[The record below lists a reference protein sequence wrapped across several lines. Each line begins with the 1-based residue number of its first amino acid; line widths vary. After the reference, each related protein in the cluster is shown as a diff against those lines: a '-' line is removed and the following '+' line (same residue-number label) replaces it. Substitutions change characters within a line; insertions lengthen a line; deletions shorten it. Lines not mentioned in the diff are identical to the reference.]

1 MTELITTLNKI
12 RKHSPCASGWKTL
25 LKFLNKE
32 TADNETLP
40 FRIIFESN
48 GLDDALWCTRAAPE
62 YAKEWRLYAVWCA
75 RRIQHLI
82 TDERSIHAI
91 DVAERYANGEAT
103 EGELTAAHAVALRAL
118 QGRDVAEAA
127 TRATV
132 EEATLRAA
140 WAARR
145 SAQTDVAYKAAWEGA
160 QIEVAWEE
168 AWKEERAA
176 QEAKFLRVITGL
188 TN

>member
-12 RKHSPCASGWKTL
+12 REHAPCASGWKTL
-25 LKFLNKE
+25 LKSLNKE
-32 TADNETLP
+32 TADNEPLS
-40 FRIIFESN
+40 FRTIFESN

-75 RRIQHLI
+75 RRVQHLI
-82 TDERSIHAI
+82 TDERSTNAI
-91 DVAERYANGEAT
+91 DVAERYANGRAT
-103 EGELTAAHAVALRAL
+103 EEELTAAHAVALRAL

-127 TRATV
+127 TRTAV

-140 WAARR
+140 WATRR
-145 SAQTDVAYKAAWEGA
+145 IAQTDVAYKAAWEGE
-160 QIEVAWEE
+160 QIEVAWEA
-168 AWKEERAA
+168 AWEEERAA
-176 QEAKFLRVITGL
+176 QEAKFLRVITGS